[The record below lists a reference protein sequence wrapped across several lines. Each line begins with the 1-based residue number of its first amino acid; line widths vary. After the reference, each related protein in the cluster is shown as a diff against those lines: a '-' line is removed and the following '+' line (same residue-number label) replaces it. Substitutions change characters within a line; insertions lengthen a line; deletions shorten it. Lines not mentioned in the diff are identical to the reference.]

1 MAGVTCPRLIL
12 NLIPFLV
19 FRIAERRKWS
29 THSMVLYLTHFRMFV
44 KYVHAYERSRYP
56 FDLECMLHAIQEL
69 RTSVSRDLAKGKRKA
84 KRAMFAKVPSHK
96 LLRLRKQNVINL
108 LKKDLEEKNLNLQQL
123 KALNFFL
130 MQVRLNTRS
139 GPLLKLKWHQF
150 ENTLKKGLTLET
162 DDHKTGH
169 VYDVCLRLEKDQ
181 IQFLEEMRSRTIQL
195 YGHSTDLVFSNSK
208 FTQETRMAQLLS
220 MTFQELF
227 GDDPDEVRF
236 NANSVRKFWEKRIQA
251 MGVPTNLM
259 HAHLAQTAHAQK
271 TADMHY
277 VGLEIEDRGRLMDLY
292 DNDLNRE
299 VEDDDQMESS
309 DTDALESDDDDP
321 GEPSGSCSQP
331 TTLLQPSCSMTRPKR
346 AHIVGNVEMEVEPQQ
361 PTSPVMARR
370 PPSLGRVSLNSTYD
384 LRMESPRPAKR
395 PLENP
400 ELPPAKQA
408 APVGQMSMREK
419 YIKSMKKFRDT
430 KNHIWTEEEKKA
442 CEAFHTA
449 NNSVVL
455 RDIRETLQEIGI
467 ELSDHSCKFIYAKI
481 KSAFQVAGCK

>member
-1 MAGVTCPRLIL
+1 
-12 NLIPFLV
+12 
-19 FRIAERRKWS
+19 
-29 THSMVLYLTHFRMFV
+29 MFV

-56 FDLECMLHAIQEL
+56 FDLECMLHAINEL
-69 RTSVSRDLAKGKRKA
+69 RTSVSHDLAKSKRKA
-84 KRAMFAKVPSHK
+84 KRAMFAKVPSHA
-96 LLRLRKQNVINL
+96 LLRLRKQNVIDL
-108 LKKDLEEKNLNLQQL
+108 LKKDLEEKKLNLQQL

-139 GPLLKLKWHQF
+139 GPLLKLKWHHF
-150 ENTLKKGLTLET
+150 DHTLKKGLTLET

-181 IQFLEEMRSRTIQL
+181 IHFFEEMRSRTIQL
-195 YGHSTDLVFSNSK
+195 YGHETDFVFSNSK
-208 FTQETRMAQLLS
+208 FTQETRMAQLLN

-227 GDDPDEVRF
+227 GDDPEEVRF

-251 MGVPTNLM
+251 MGVSSNLM

-277 VGLEIEDRGRLMDLY
+277 VGLEAEDRGKLMDLY
-292 DNDLNRE
+292 DNDLNKE
-299 VEDDDQMESS
+299 VEDDEEESS
-309 DTDALESDDDDP
+309 DTDSLDSDDDDLA
-321 GEPSGSCSQP
+321 EPSDSCPQQTSP
-331 TTLLQPSCSMTRPKR
+331 TRPKR
-346 AHIVGNVEMEVEPQQ
+346 AIVASVETEVEPQQ
-361 PTSPVMARR
+361 PTSPVIAPR
-370 PPSLGRVSLNSTYD
+370 PRSLGRISLNSTCD
-384 LRMESPRPAKR
+384 LRMESPRTAKR

-408 APVGQMSMREK
+408 VPDKKTLSMREK

-449 NNSVVL
+449 NNSIVL
-455 RDIRETLQEIGI
+455 KDIRETLKELDI
-467 ELSDHSCKFIYAKI
+467 ELSDLSCKFIYAKI
-481 KSAFQVAGCK
+481 KSAFQVAESTKT